1 MDCYEAKDVTA
12 RAKELAGTIV
22 EDAPGERCWIRKKV
36 KSQKIEKV
44 RVHGWDTISLDKTE
58 IDLRYLEQIVD
69 ESQSAALVYILQ
81 YVLGRMADGRKTAAD
96 LAQEAEAKLNREG
109 LLSMT
114 PRNYGAGAAAMVR
127 RQEILAVLAR
137 YRLL

>member
-1 MDCYEAKDVTA
+1 MDCYVAKDVTA

-22 EDAPGERCWIRKKV
+22 EDAAGEHCWIRKKV
-36 KSQKIEKV
+36 KPQKIEKV

-81 YVLGRMADGRKTAAD
+81 YILGRMADGRKTAAD
-96 LAQEAEAKLNREG
+96 LAQEAETKLNREG